1 MSGGWLVMIGENIKN
16 IREGKS
22 YTQKQFAKALNIT
35 SSCISKYETGRSQP
49 SIDTLIE
56 MSKLLDVSLD
66 YLVGRNNLSFDYEL
80 LSKDYVKDIDCFDL
94 LNMLLQLNSENRNLI
109 VDILDA
115 VMYKNNIQ
123 KIKKPNK

>member
-1 MSGGWLVMIGENIKN
+1 MIGENIKN
-16 IREGKS
+16 IREEKS

>member
-1 MSGGWLVMIGENIKN
+1 MIGENIKN